1 MQYLFEL
8 HTPFTDSLYR
18 MGYPVHNFGQKGI
31 GMSVSIP
38 QAQLYF
44 LVLTRILAMMIQVPV
59 LGGQG
64 VPQQIRLSLGL
75 ILSVVLIPWQQLP
88 VDAKTIELAAYA
100 VAVAKELFLGT
111 LIGFACSATFGAIQI
126 AGEALGLE
134 SGFGSGRI
142 FNPSLGDSGSEFSQ
156 IFVMVSLMVFLIIDG
171 HHLFIIAMQKTFEV
185 IPANGPLPL
194 GSMDTLIRIMA
205 QMIVVGMRLALPLM
219 AALII
224 TDLALGLLSRIAPQ
238 MQIFFLG
245 MPVKVAVSLI
255 GLGLLFM
262 VVMPAL
268 GDLFRGMSN
277 QMLSLITVGK

>member
-1 MQYLFEL
+1 
-8 HTPFTDSLYR
+8 
-18 MGYPVHNFGQKGI
+18 
-31 GMSVSIP
+31 MSVSIA

-44 LVLTRILAMMIQVPV
+44 LVLTRILAMIIQVPV

-75 ILSVVLIPWQQLP
+75 ILAVVLIPWQQLP
-88 VDAKTIELAAYA
+88 VDAKTIELAAYG

-111 LIGFACSATFGAIQI
+111 LIGFAASATFGAVQI
-126 AGEALGLE
+126 AGEAMGLE

-156 IFVMVSLMVFLIIDG
+156 IFVMVSLMVFLLIDG
-171 HHLFIIAMQKTFEV
+171 HHLFIIAMQRTFEV

-194 GSMDTLIRIMA
+194 DSMNTLIRIMA
-205 QMIVVGMRLALPLM
+205 QMIVVGIRLALPLM

-224 TDLALGLLSRIAPQ
+224 TDLSLGLLSRIAPQ

-245 MPVKVAVSLI
+245 MPVKVGVSLV
-255 GLGLLFM
+255 GLALLFM

-277 QMLSLITVGK
+277 QMLSLISVGK